1 MKASKLFLGIG
12 LVCTSVMVLGA
23 CGNSSSESKGAAEVE
38 DLPEARFEADKDT
51 PSWQKD
57 TDHEATLK
65 WYVNFDWY
73 AQPGWEKTL

>member
-12 LVCTSVMVLGA
+12 LALTSTIVLGA
-23 CGNSSSESKGAAEVE
+23 CGNSNNESKGAAVVE

-65 WYVNFDWY
+65 WYVNFD
-73 AQPGWEKTL
+73 